1 MKLYSFL
8 SKLLFVSLLSISS
21 SLYAAKLP
29 NAEFL
34 GSDTQVHHL
43 EDYVGKGKWTTIV
56 VWGPKCPACINEMP
70 NLQGLYDDKD
80 ETNIDVI
87 GLVID
92 YPSFSYAK
100 LKQVQEFEEDYF
112 ITFPNLLIS
121 ARMYGKLGLGSLKGT
136 PTIILV
142 DPKGEVSAVQL
153 GGVPRAVIEN
163 HIAKQDAKNNALA
176 TKAKKAEKEKS
187 L

>member
-1 MKLYSFL
+1 MKLSSLFN
-8 SKLLFVSLLSISS
+8 KILFVALLSLSS

-29 NAEFL
+29 DVEFL

-43 EDYVGKGKWTTIV
+43 EDYVGNGKWTTIV

-70 NLQGLYDDKD
+70 NIQDLYDDK
-80 ETNIDVI
+80 ETTNINVI

-100 LKQVQEFEEDYF
+100 LKQVQQFEEDYF

-121 ARMYGKLGLGSLKGT
+121 ARMYEKLDLGRLKGT
-136 PTIILV
+136 PTVILV
-142 DPKGEVSAVQL
+142 DPEGEVSAVQL
-153 GGVPRAVIEN
+153 GGVPRGVIES
-163 HIAKQDAKNNALA
+163 HIAKQNAKKKTLS
-176 TKAKKAEKEKS
+176 TKAKKSGEEKS